1 MKSTCVD
8 NYQRQNLLFSVFRKE
23 EFRNETLRVRCRS
36 NNTQESRQISKENV
50 TRHYSGVSNTQPAK
64 GSNEARGHQEK

>member
-1 MKSTCVD
+1 MD

-50 TRHYSGVSNTQPAK
+50 TRHYSGVSNTQPAR
-64 GSNEARGHQEK
+64 GSHATRKHHKNYEF